1 MNHCN
6 QLIPVFKLF
15 QAVVN
20 SKLKAFAFA
29 VIEFFVLFGKIGRA
43 GTSPT
48 ARTCN
53 HEISYLDRI
62 RLQEIKFFVRRIIT
76 KLGDTYSTEHE
87 VTVVIN
93 GRPYEQECTI
103 RGKGT
108 NLIHYTFSSSHS
120 NFEIPMS
127 ELTFDG
133 SVMDDKGRSFRHVNA
148 LSMQQAL
155 ATRMNDID
163 VVSVGTTPMIEQ
175 VKDGSKG
182 K

>member
-1 MNHCN
+1 MVKNF
-6 QLIPVFKLF
+6 LITNVMERIKI
-15 QAVVN
+15 
-20 SKLKAFAFA
+20 
-29 VIEFFVLFGKIGRA
+29 VIERIKEAMMKVKEFLRRVVGYISPAYLAMLFAAFVLW
-43 GTSPT
+43 
-48 ARTCN
+48 
-53 HEISYLDRI
+53 Y
-62 RLQEIKFFVRRIIT
+62 IT